1 MSVAVVH
8 ADTPEGR
15 VALRAA
21 VREAADRNQPLV
33 VLHPLD
39 DPGEAEAVREQVTAV
54 AGDNG
59 WELLSEV
66 HEGDP
71 VGTTVQLLE
80 RSGAERVVIGSR
92 GRTATG
98 KFLVERAVQRLITES
113 SVPVLV
119 IKPED

>member
-1 MSVAVVH
+1 MTVAVVH

-15 VALRAA
+15 IALQAA
-21 VREAADRNQPLV
+21 VREAADRQQSLV

-39 DPGEAEAVREQVTAV
+39 EPDEVEGVRAQVSEV
-54 AGDNG
+54 AGTDG
-59 WELLSEV
+59 WELLAAV
-66 HEGDP
+66 HDGDP
-71 VGTTVQLLE
+71 VGTTVELLA

-119 IKPED
+119 IKAG